1 MHVLGI
7 ETSCDETAAA
17 VVEGGDTVLSNVISS
32 QYVHSRYGGV
42 VPELASR
49 AHIKLLTMVVAEAL
63 EVARLDF
70 GQIGGVAVTCAP
82 GLIGSL
88 LVGVN
93 FAKAVARVL
102 KVDLIGVNHLEGHL
116 FSIFLSHPHLKCP
129 FICLIASGG
138 HTELL
143 EVRGRLLYS
152 RAGSTRDDAAGET
165 FDKGAKILGLGY
177 PGGPAIESLAENG
190 DPCWKEFPRPK
201 TPEYDFSFS
210 GLKTSLLYF
219 VRDLEE
225 EKSEPL
231 KANMAASF
239 QEAICDSLA
248 AKTLSLARNRGI
260 DRIAVAGGVAR
271 NRRLR
276 EIMSS
281 SFGEDVYF
289 PLPEYCTD
297 NAAMIAACGY
307 ERLSRGERSPL
318 TLSAQSRM
326 RIA

>member
-1 MHVLGI
+1 MHLLGI

-17 VVEGGDTVLSNVISS
+17 VVEDGQLVRSNVISS
-32 QYVHSRYGGV
+32 QYIHSRYGGV

-49 AHIKLLTMVVAEAL
+49 AHIKLVTMVVTEAL
-63 EVARLDF
+63 EVAKLGLGEIDA
-70 GQIGGVAVTCAP
+70 VAVTYAP

-102 KVDLIGVNHLEGHL
+102 DVPLIGVNHLEGHV
-116 FSIFLSHPHLKCP
+116 FSIFLSHCRLESP
-129 FICLIASGG
+129 FVCLIASGG

-143 EVRGRLLYS
+143 EVNGRLDYS

-177 PGGPAIESLAENG
+177 PGGPAVERLAEAG

-201 TPEYDFSFS
+201 APDYDFSFS

-219 VRDLEE
+219 VQDLEE
-225 EKSEPL
+225 EERETL
-231 KANMAASF
+231 KAHMAASF

-248 AKTLSLARNRGI
+248 TKTLSLARDRGI
-260 DRIAVAGGVAR
+260 ARIAVAGGVAR
-271 NRRLR
+271 NRRLK
-276 EIMSS
+276 EVMED
-281 SFGEDVYF
+281 SFEGEVYF
-289 PLPEYCTD
+289 PSPQFCTD

-307 ERLSRGERSPL
+307 ERLSKGERSPL
-318 TLSAQSRM
+318 TLSARSRM
-326 RIA
+326 KIA